1 MLGDKDL
8 KVSFVGASSKKTG
21 TGKYMLS
28 PGGANNV
35 TINVSAKL
43 SSGKTVTS
51 KKVFRVKD
59 IPPAVAMVDG
69 KFGNIRMP
77 KAALANATIGAGLPD
92 FMFDLKLRTLGY
104 KIKVPG
110 QLTITINGNKLDARA
125 KRTLNKARRGDVINI
140 YEVKAAIIGNSY
152 QIKKVLGAT
161 VEITN

>member
-1 MLGDKDL
+1 
-8 KVSFVGASSKKTG
+8 
-21 TGKYMLS
+21 
-28 PGGANNV
+28 
-35 TINVSAKL
+35 
-43 SSGKTVTS
+43 
-51 KKVFRVKD
+51 
-59 IPPAVAMVDG
+59 MVDG

-140 YEVKAAIIGNSY
+140 YEVKASIIGNSY
-152 QIKKVLGAT
+152 KIKKVLGAS